1 MNWRR
6 SYKMIADT
14 LPLAEITKEALRVL
28 YKEIGVVNTIRFVNQ
43 FTVGYGD
50 YVEERKILF
59 ADMTLD
65 DLLSEMAKVKQKP
78 ARNNPKK

>member
-1 MNWRR
+1 
-6 SYKMIADT
+6 MIADT

-43 FTVGYGD
+43 FTSGYGD
-50 YVEERKILF
+50 YTQERRELF

-65 DLLSEMAKVKQKP
+65 DLFAEMKKNKQKP
-78 ARNNPKK
+78 ARSHPRK

>member
-1 MNWRR
+1 MKT
-6 SYKMIADT
+6 ST

-78 ARNNPKK
+78 ARNNPRK

>member
-1 MNWRR
+1 
-6 SYKMIADT
+6 MIADT

-43 FTVGYGD
+43 FTTGYGD
-50 YVEERKILF
+50 YTKERKILF

-65 DLLSEMAKVKQKP
+65 DLLAEMSRTKQKP
-78 ARNNPKK
+78 PKRK

>member
-1 MNWRR
+1 
-6 SYKMIADT
+6 MIADT

-43 FTVGYGD
+43 FTTVYGD
-50 YVEERKILF
+50 YTKERKILF

-65 DLLSEMAKVKQKP
+65 DLLAEMSRTKQKP
-78 ARNNPKK
+78 PKRK